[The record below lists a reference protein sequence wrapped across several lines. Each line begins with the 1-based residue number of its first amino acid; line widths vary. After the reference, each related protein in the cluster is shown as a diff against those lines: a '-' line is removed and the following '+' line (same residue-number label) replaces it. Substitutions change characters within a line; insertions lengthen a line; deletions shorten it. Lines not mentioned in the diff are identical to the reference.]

1 MPFDA
6 LFASD
11 SEMVPVGAIDEW
23 CVKRQP
29 SAAIEATRSGAT
41 LAIRCM

>member
-11 SEMVPVGAIDEW
+11 SEIVPVGAIDEW
-23 CVKRQP
+23 WVNRLP
-29 SAAIEATRSGAT
+29 TVSSSLTSSGAT
-41 LAIRCM
+41 SARRRM